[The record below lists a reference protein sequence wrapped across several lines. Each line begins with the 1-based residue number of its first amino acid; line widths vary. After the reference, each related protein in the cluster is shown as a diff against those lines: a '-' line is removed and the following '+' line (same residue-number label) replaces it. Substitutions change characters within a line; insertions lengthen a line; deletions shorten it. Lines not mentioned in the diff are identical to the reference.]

1 MLPLLPLGLPERR
14 LVHTEH
20 ALGEGRVGGVE
31 RLHRCER
38 MRESGVRPE
47 LVVRRERRPV
57 VLHRLLAAA
66 TTSGGVECDECD
78 EPAAAAAGRIP
89 SGAASSSGAADTAAS
104 AASFDA
110 SHASSASAAAV
121 AASAWGASA
130 ASSVAASAERGA
142 GPDEPDCHMLALVPL
157 GLPERQR
164 RTAVDRV
171 AAGRVGPAERLRRQ
185 ERLRVSA
192 DRPKH
197 VVRRDRHPHALRRSA
212 TAHGRGGVVLP
223 LLPLGLPE
231 RQPADI
237 EHVVGEGRVGHGQRL
252 HRRERM
258 RESGVRPELVVRRE
272 RRPVVLHRLLAAD
285 TSSTASI

>member
-1 MLPLLPLGLPERR
+1 MLPLLPLGLPERQPADI
-14 LVHTEH
+14 EH
-20 ALGEGRVGGVE
+20 VVGEGRVGHGQ
-31 RLHRCER
+31 RLHRRER

-89 SGAASSSGAADTAAS
+89 SGAASSSGAAYTAAS

-142 GPDEPDCHMLALVPL
+142 GHDEPDCHMLALVPL

-171 AAGRVGPAERLRRQ
+171 AAVHVG
-185 ERLRVSA
+185 
-192 DRPKH
+192 
-197 VVRRDRHPHALRRSA
+197 
-212 TAHGRGGVVLP
+212 
-223 LLPLGLPE
+223 
-231 RQPADI
+231 
-237 EHVVGEGRVGHGQRL
+237 
-252 HRRERM
+252 
-258 RESGVRPELVVRRE
+258 
-272 RRPVVLHRLLAAD
+272 
-285 TSSTASI
+285 SS